1 MSKSP
6 VCVCWNPG
14 RSWGSPSLLGPQ
26 ATIGGGDLLRTGQQR
41 SGNYSSGTRYSAGVN
56 LGWEID
62 FWGKFQRGVESAD
75 ASYFATL
82 AQYDDIQVLMAAQV
96 AQWYVNIRTLEARL
110 QITRS
115 NAKIQQRSLQITERL
130 FLSGNSA
137 ELDVQQ
143 AKPNTSPR
151 FRRSPTGNQPRTK
164 PECPERAAGT
174 QARPLPEMASQTGD
188 IPLGELSLVSELP
201 ANLLRRRPDVRAAE
215 RQLAAQ
221 SALIGVAESELY
233 PSISLIGSVGISG
246 RTEQWHA
253 QLGGGPD
260 IQLESAG
267 SRPARKSGS
276 GSGCPF
282 SPASRAL
289 SRYRLSGRA

>member
-1 MSKSP
+1 MRLLESRAQL
-6 VCVCWNPG
+6 G
-14 RSWGSPSLLGPQ
+14 IAESLLGPQ
-26 ATIGGGDLLRTGQQR
+26 ATIGSGDLLRTGQQR

-82 AQYDDIQVLMAAQV
+82 AQYDDIQVLMAAEV
-96 AQWYVNIRTLEARL
+96 AQWYVNIRMLEARL
-110 QITRS
+110 QITRG

-143 AKPNTSPR
+143 AKTQYLSTLSTIPQLETSLAQSQNALSALLAR
-151 FRRSPTGNQPRTK
+151 K
-164 PECPERAAGT
+164 PG
-174 QARPLPEMASQTGD
+174 PLPEMAEPD
-188 IPLGELSLVSELP
+188 RRYPVRRLSLVSELP

-215 RQLAAQ
+215 RQMAAQ

-246 RTEQWHA
+246 RSESNGTLSWA
-253 QLGGGPD
+253 GGPD
-260 IQLESAG
+260 V
-267 SRPARKSGS
+267 
-276 GSGCPF
+276 
-282 SPASRAL
+282 
-289 SRYRLSGRA
+289 